1 MAYEEMAMAESLP
14 GGGAV
19 GMDAS
24 MGGMPG
30 MGGGMG
36 GGPQDEVG
44 ALIEAR
50 AQIDARLE
58 QLGVP
63 LAMLNADAGGVP
75 GGVPG
80 GAPGGVPGGVPGGMA
95 GPNMGMPPP
104 MPPPGLLG

>member
-30 MGGGMG
+30 AMG

-63 LAMLNADAGGVP
+63 VAMLNADAGGVP
-75 GGVPG
+75 GGMPG
-80 GAPGGVPGGVPGGMA
+80 PGV
-95 GPNMGMPPP
+95 GPDMGMPPP
-104 MPPPGLLG
+104 MPPAGLLG

>member
-30 MGGGMG
+30 AMG

-63 LAMLNADAGGVP
+63 VAMLNADAGGVP

-80 GAPGGVPGGVPGGMA
+80 GMPAPPMA
-95 GPNMGMPPP
+95 PP
-104 MPPPGLLG
+104 MPPAGLLG